1 MKKIISCD
9 DRFNIKKAEG
19 PYGSTGVS
27 LTKYE
32 WVFWFLEKACFEM
45 IIKSIMIIKK
55 RVMNNTNKSRNNSYS
70 NNDSNSNDNSNDIS
84 DNNNNNKQRQ

>member
-32 WVFWFLEKACFEM
+32 WVF
-45 IIKSIMIIKK
+45 
-55 RVMNNTNKSRNNSYS
+55 
-70 NNDSNSNDNSNDIS
+70 
-84 DNNNNNKQRQ
+84 